1 MGNGAAYGYRYNNF
15 NNQMWDESFAV
26 AVALVTFIT
35 YNNFN
40 NQMWDEREE
49 ESLKGLHKKCSQY

>member
-1 MGNGAAYGYRYNNF
+1 
-15 NNQMWDESFAV
+15 MWDESFAV